1 MMLWCTIVMTL
12 IIMEIVPP
20 TKWYQPFSYIITWPS
35 HLGKWIKENVER
47 G

>member
-1 MMLWCTIVMTL
+1 MLWLMF
-12 IIMEIVPP
+12 IMGWITAVIVPP
-20 TKWYQPFSYIITWPS
+20 TKWWGHITYVITWPE